1 MFLQSVT
8 RIYVFFIFLYLYF
21 YPRDSR
27 ESVRS
32 AILMETVKQLP
43 RSSGCTSDMPA
54 HRGGAVLF
62 PTLGRVEMACRF
74 PEGLIFGRLP
84 YGQFFSFYPCCH
96 CAVTGGRH
104 S

>member
-8 RIYVFFIFLYLYF
+8 RIYVFYLYLYF

-27 ESVRS
+27 ESVGS
-32 AILMETVKQLP
+32 AILRETVKQLP

-74 PEGLIFGRLP
+74 SEGLIFGRLP
-84 YGQFFSFYPCCH
+84 
-96 CAVTGGRH
+96 
-104 S
+104 